1 MEDGCHSSV
10 SPANIGMIS
19 PNEKEKD
26 SGTVHGV
33 LINFIFDVFL
43 GRP

>member
-10 SPANIGMIS
+10 APANIGMIS
-19 PNEKEKD
+19 PNENEKV

-33 LINFIFDVFL
+33 LVNLIFDVFL
-43 GRP
+43 GSP